1 MIQRAGKVFL
11 KVTTHDTD
19 VIPSVWCDIVI
30 KDGNIGQ
37 ARFNMIQIIRKEK
50 KRYG

>member
-11 KVTTHDTD
+11 SVTTHDTG

-30 KDGNIGQ
+30 KDGDIGQ
-37 ARFNMIQIIRKEK
+37 ARFNYDPNYSKGK